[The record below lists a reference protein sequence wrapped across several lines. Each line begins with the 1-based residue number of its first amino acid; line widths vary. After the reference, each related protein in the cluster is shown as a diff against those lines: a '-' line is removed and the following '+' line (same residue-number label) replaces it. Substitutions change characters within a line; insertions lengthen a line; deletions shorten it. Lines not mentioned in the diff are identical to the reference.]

1 MIAAITQAQVIRNIF
16 CYLKLAAIRGRLPR
30 RVLAKHR
37 SMGLPNRSSA
47 HDVARGL
54 LGRVHATEVNLVTR
68 RRL

>member
-37 SMGLPNRSSA
+37 SMG
-47 HDVARGL
+47 VA
-54 LGRVHATEVNLVTR
+54 
-68 RRL
+68 